1 MTTSHAILVII
12 SIIAMI
18 VVLARDKMRPGMVLF
33 CTVVVLMVG
42 GVITPTEALSG
53 FSNKGMITVALLFLV
68 SEGVR
73 QTGALN
79 MIIGY
84 IMPSKRS
91 RTSRAMLRMLPPIS
105 LISAFLNNT
114 AIVIIFA
121 PMVRKWAHNV
131 KLLPSKFLI
140 PLSYATI
147 LGGTCTLIGTSTNL
161 VIHGMM
167 LDYGYEGFSMFE
179 LGKVGI
185 FITIVGL
192 AYLIIFGNR
201 LLPGGRGR
209 NKEKMSKA
217 YYYDISIT
225 ENSRFTGE
233 KLVNCKITKLPGLVV
248 TKLRRNGQILDIV
261 NSEIILENNDTLTLK
276 GNNTSVE
283 ELIHANGISLDCLK
297 SLDKSFIKRINNQVE
312 AVIAPR
318 FQGIG
323 KTLKDFDFVRHYGG
337 VVVAVNRLGESI
349 TTDLDKHV
357 FKEGDNLVILT
368 DATFIQL
375 WGESSAFYLV
385 TELNEFIPP
394 SGKKGRWTAVAL
406 ILFMTLGAT
415 LGDNIDKTL
424 ISLTGHELTYYF
436 PALEGVKLDMFFFA
450 SIVMVIMATMNIF
463 PQKKYTKFVSW
474 DILITIASAFAIS
487 KAMINSGIAALVAE
501 FVIKIS
507 ADYGP
512 YAVLAV
518 LYLITNV
525 CTELVTNNAAAALSF
540 PIAIAVSQQLGIN
553 PYPLFVAISI
563 AASASFS
570 TPIGYQTNLIVQA
583 IGNYKF
589 RDYIRIGVPLNII
602 VFLITIFLIPLFWSF

>member
-1 MTTSHAILVII
+1 MTSHAILVLI
-12 SIIAMI
+12 SLISMI
-18 VVLARDKMRPGMVLF
+18 VILARDKMRPGMVIF
-33 CTVVVLMVG
+33 CTVVVLMAG

-68 SEGVR
+68 SEGIR

-84 IMPSKRS
+84 IMPTRKT

-105 LISAFLNNT
+105 FISAFLNNT

-185 FITIVGL
+185 FITIIGL
-192 AYLIIFGNR
+192 AYIIIFGNR

-209 NKEKMSKA
+209 NKKKISKS
-217 YYYDISIT
+217 YYYDISIC
-225 ENSRFTGE
+225 EYSRFIGE
-233 KLVNCKITKLPGLVV
+233 RIIQRKTSKLPGLEI
-248 TKLRRNGQILDIV
+248 TKLRRGGR
-261 NSEIILENNDTLTLK
+261 IIDLSNPYITLEENDSLTLK
-276 GNNTSVE
+276 GSNTCLE
-283 ELIHANGISLDCLK
+283 ELIHTNGIELDCLK
-297 SLDKSFIKRINNQVE
+297 PLDKSFIRRASNQVE

-323 KTLKDFDFVRHYGG
+323 KTLHDFDFVRHYGG
-337 VVVAVNRLGESI
+337 VVVAINRLGESI

-357 FKEGDNLVILT
+357 LKEGDNLVILT
-368 DATFIQL
+368 DGNFIKL

-385 TELNEFIPP
+385 SELDAFIPP

-406 ILFMTLGAT
+406 ILFMTIGAT
-415 LGDNIDKTL
+415 LGDNIDKIL
-424 ISLTGHELTYYF
+424 IFSTGNNLAYYF
-436 PALEGVKLDMFFFA
+436 PALENVKLDMFFFA
-450 SIVMVIMATMNIF
+450 SIVMVVMASMNIF

-487 KAMINSGIAALVAE
+487 KAMMNSGIASLIAD

-507 ADYGP
+507 ADFGP

-518 LYLITNV
+518 LYLITNLF
-525 CTELVTNNAAAALSF
+525 TELVTNNAAAAISF
-540 PIAIAVSQQLGIN
+540 PIAIVVSQQLNIN

-589 RDYIRIGVPLNII
+589 RDYVMIGIPLNII
-602 VFLITIFLIPLFWSF
+602 VFLISVFMIPLFWEF